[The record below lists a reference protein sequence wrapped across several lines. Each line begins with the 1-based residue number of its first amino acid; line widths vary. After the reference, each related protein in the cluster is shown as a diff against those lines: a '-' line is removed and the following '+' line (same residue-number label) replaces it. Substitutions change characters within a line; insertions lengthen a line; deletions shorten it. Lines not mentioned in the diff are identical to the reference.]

1 MHLRQDQITEE
12 LRQDLQFDGSC
23 WTCTPSDP
31 LADDQI
37 PLTIDGFPVVI
48 PVRHHYPLVPLS
60 SPPPDPH
67 FKAISPTSGVS
78 DQLVAEIF
86 GVFTEALGFYIL
98 INGYLQ
104 VIVPDN
110 FDYEAGLARLPTEFG
125 RLKVSL
131 TPQSIYPTAD
141 HEALAP
147 APSVTLGLDP
157 PAQTHAVTATRPA
170 PTPAP
175 AAAALSIALPT
186 RPQRPLTF
194 AFKETHGSTIHPAV
208 KNGKPLKDR
217 FEGKIGVLLAPNGDG
232 PASQKLLTV
241 STHVL
246 SSFAVAAKT
255 PLPKESEDWIT
266 TIRLTSVGSREDVSL
281 HRYFSLHGST

>member
-1 MHLRQDQITEE
+1 M
-12 LRQDLQFDGSC
+12 
-23 WTCTPSDP
+23 
-31 LADDQI
+31 
-37 PLTIDGFPVVI
+37 
-48 PVRHHYPLVPLS
+48 
-60 SPPPDPH
+60 
-67 FKAISPTSGVS
+67 
-78 DQLVAEIF
+78 AEIF

-104 VIVPDN
+104 VIVPDD

-147 APSVTLGLDP
+147 APSVTLGLDS
-157 PAQTHAVTATRPA
+157 PAQAHAVTATRPA
-170 PTPAP
+170 LAP
-175 AAAALSIALPT
+175 AATPAAALSIALPT

-217 FEGKIGVLLAPNGDG
+217 FEGKIGVLLAPNGGG
-232 PASQKLLTV
+232 PGSQKLLTV

-246 SSFAVAAKT
+246 SSFAAAAKT
-255 PLPKESEDWIT
+255 SPLPEPEDWIT
-266 TIRLTSVGSREDVSL
+266 TIRLMSVGSREDVSL
-281 HRYFSLHGST
+281 HTSIAPSRKHLT